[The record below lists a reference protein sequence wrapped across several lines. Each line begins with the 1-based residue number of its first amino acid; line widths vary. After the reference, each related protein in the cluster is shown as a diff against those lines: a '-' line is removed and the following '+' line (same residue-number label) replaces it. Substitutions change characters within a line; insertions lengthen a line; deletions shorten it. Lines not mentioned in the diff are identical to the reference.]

1 MRSGSVLEGLKPVL
15 RRFLPQRRLGARSLE
30 AASISKAHP
39 RNLSRPCVFASR
51 FAYNGPRFKCGI
63 GGVGMDTKP
72 RRKKFSELFQ
82 DAIQLKKKYDHS
94 SAEEQQPVKD
104 EIQAMLGMVAP
115 FLDASKVDNWLEIGR
130 AHV

>member
-1 MRSGSVLEGLKPVL
+1 
-15 RRFLPQRRLGARSLE
+15 
-30 AASISKAHP
+30 
-39 RNLSRPCVFASR
+39 
-51 FAYNGPRFKCGI
+51 
-63 GGVGMDTKP
+63 MDTKP

-115 FLDASKVDNWLEIGR
+115 FLDASKVDNWLDNWESNTEKFAEIEALANKKEEKEESPLTTKAKMLDRLQAEYEGLVR
-130 AHV
+130 RNPERQSEYRMIYEQHKKDILES